1 MGKAGLWLALLRL
14 LLICP
19 QISPGSWSWLSLS
32 LQPRPAC
39 PMTKVANHTAMASS
53 WFSFDAIWS
62 EPYPQDWDHFYNS
75 QTLPRHCTSFPGT
88 SGSPYFC
95 TNSKTSQMAELCKSG
110 SPWSVQIRT
119 VRTCPYCLS
128 LSLHTRPFAPKYT
141 SKSLLD
147 LALTLH
153 IHHDTSGHL
162 ALSFAQAPT
171 QLNTFSFSIS
181 SLQVNTP
188 PQAWL

>member
-19 QISPGSWSWLSLS
+19 QISPGSWSWLPLS
-32 LQPRPAC
+32 LQPRPTC
-39 PMTKVANHTAMASS
+39 PMTKLANHTPMASS

-75 QTLPRHCTSFPGT
+75 QTLPRHCTSFPG
-88 SGSPYFC
+88 
-95 TNSKTSQMAELCKSG
+95 NG
-110 SPWSVQIRT
+110 SPWYVQI
-119 VRTCPYCLS
+119 RTCPYCLS

-181 SLQVNTP
+181 SLQVNKTSP
-188 PQAWL
+188 RKTLWDKTLMREKE